1 MKQTDPMPEAT
12 PRPLRRPYRAP
23 QLVVYGDLT
32 ALTLTEATNN
42 MNDKGNG
49 SFSMT

>member
-1 MKQTDPMPEAT
+1 MTDVT
-12 PRPLRRPYRAP
+12 PPPRRPYRTPA
-23 QLVVYGDLT
+23 LVVYGDLT
-32 ALTLTEATNN
+32 ALTLSNATNN